1 MKVLAVI
8 ALILL
13 VAIVVVLV
21 LAARKPAGFRIERA
35 TSIKASPDKIFALIN
50 DFRNWRAWSPWERM
64 DPNLRR
70 SYSGAER
77 GEGAVYEWEGNSKV
91 GKGRMEIVEA
101 PPPSR
106 VAIKLDFLKPFEA
119 HNTAEFTLVPRGDA
133 TEVTWAMHGPNL
145 FIGKV
150 MGVFMS
156 MDRMIGKD
164 FEAGL
169 ANLTA
174 AAERS

>member
-35 TSIKASPDKIFALIN
+35 TSIKAPPDKIFALIN

-70 SYSGAER
+70 SYGGAER

-119 HNTAEFTLVPRGDA
+119 HNTAEFTLVPRGES

-169 ANLTA
+169 ANLKTA
-174 AAERS
+174 AEQS

>member
-169 ANLTA
+169 ANLKA
-174 AAERS
+174 AAEQ

>member
-35 TSIKASPDKIFALIN
+35 TSIKAPPDKIFALIN

-101 PPPSR
+101 PP
-106 VAIKLDFLKPFEA
+106 
-119 HNTAEFTLVPRGDA
+119 
-133 TEVTWAMHGPNL
+133 
-145 FIGKV
+145 
-150 MGVFMS
+150 
-156 MDRMIGKD
+156 
-164 FEAGL
+164 
-169 ANLTA
+169 
-174 AAERS
+174 